1 MFKPCNQFSLI
12 PQDYRSFLWEGHEVM
27 ILEEII
33 NELDLSKMI
42 QSYSN
47 SRLWTTAYDPRMLLK
62 ILFYGYMNQTFS
74 SRKIAKKLKSDLA
87 FMYLAGNNTPNFRT
101 INNFRKNK
109 WPMLEWIFVQIV
121 IKAKEL
127 WLIKFWTISVDGTKI
142 YASASRNRN
151 YTIEWLDAKISK
163 FFEEA
168 AAIDKLED
176 IEYWEENKN
185 NIPKELRT
193 KWWREKRKKEIAE
206 KKSKMESNRIEI
218 ADEITRKSESGIT
231 QTKINTT
238 DPDSRMMMMKRKDRW
253 NWYNPQNATEN
264 QFIITTT
271 VPNSANDTNEL
282 IPVLKKIE
290 EKYNILPKRVLAD
303 KWYGTEKNY
312 KYWEAKEIETYIPH
326 QKQNWANLEEYKY
339 NKKLD
344 IYEDIKGN
352 KYKFKQYYW
361 NLKSKKRWRPK
372 KWVISN
378 ESDYQGKKYMAVLED
393 GQKRYLQV
401 SKNLKEIVKKNDDRL
416 YSKAWK
422 EIYRKRSWCV
432 ENVFWNIKMNL
443 KFERFSL
450 RWFSGVQIEWNLISL
465 AHNLQKII
473 KFQSI

>member
-1 MFKPCNQFSLI
+1 M
-12 PQDYRSFLWEGHEVM
+12 
-27 ILEEII
+27 
-33 NELDLSKMI
+33 
-42 QSYSN
+42 
-47 SRLWTTAYDPRMLLK
+47 
-62 ILFYGYMNQTFS
+62 
-74 SRKIAKKLKSDLA
+74 
-87 FMYLAGNNTPNFRT
+87 
-101 INNFRKNK
+101 
-109 WPMLEWIFVQIV
+109 
-121 IKAKEL
+121 
-127 WLIKFWTISVDGTKI
+127 
-142 YASASRNRN
+142 
-151 YTIEWLDAKISK
+151 
-163 FFEEA
+163 
-168 AAIDKLED
+168 
-176 IEYWEENKN
+176 
-185 NIPKELRT
+185 
-193 KWWREKRKKEIAE
+193 
-206 KKSKMESNRIEI
+206 
-218 ADEITRKSESGIT
+218 RKSESGIT

-271 VPNSANDTNEL
+271 VPNSENDTNEL

-450 RWFSGVQIEWNLISL
+450 RWFSGVQFEWNVISL